1 MFQNRS
7 SMLKMQ
13 SWNKW
18 FVSVFWNW
26 CWSRDVE
33 TLLWNP
39 HPTHLCIYCSLPN
52 SIVKRG
58 VCISNVFHQTVCGD
72 RERSRT
78 RVKEKHWESE
88 RSRVGGRDR
97 DRERER
103 DRGRGERPWEREG
116 GRLMFCFYVPLITRR
131 ITNFNKIKKK
141 TCSVFSW
148 VSHFMALSQKMINTP
163 LRSMAGFFNCFVFIF
178 FCGSVLIKL

>member
-1 MFQNRS
+1 MSKRYF
-7 SMLKMQ
+7 
-13 SWNKW
+13 
-18 FVSVFWNW
+18 
-26 CWSRDVE
+26 E
-33 TLLWNP
+33 TLIQ
-39 HPTHLCIYCSLPN
+39 HIYVYIVRSL
-52 SIVKRG
+52 IRLLRE
-58 VCISNVFHQTVCGD
+58 VFASVMFSTKQSV
-72 RERSRT
+72 EI
-78 RVKEKHWESE
+78 E
-88 RSRVGGRDR
+88 RDR
-97 DRERER
+97 GREWKKSTERAKDLEWGEETETERER

-163 LRSMAGFFNCFVFIF
+163 LRSMASFFNCFVFIF